1 MSEDTFDVLIIGAG
15 PGGDAPAIRAAQHGL
30 RTACVERS
38 AVLGGTCT
46 NVGCIPSKALLHASE
61 IYAEAISGKLAR
73 LGIAMPQASLDLEA
87 MHNYRKTVVKS
98 LNNGVAYL
106 FRKNKVEWIRGHA
119 SFVDRNTV
127 QVDDRTVRAANIVI
141 ATGSSVTPLPGVTID
156 QQVVLDST
164 GALELPSVPRHLVV
178 VGGGVIGLELG
189 SVWKRLGAN
198 VTVVE
203 YFDLPL
209 SGMDADIRRE
219 TLKIFKKQG
228 VGFRLSSKVT
238 DVRVLGDTATLTIE
252 SVETGA
258 SEAIDADAV
267 LVAIGRRPNTDG
279 LGLDRAGLSTNAQG
293 QIEVDAHLR
302 TAVDGIWAIG
312 DVVPGPMLAHKAEDE
327 GIAVADRI
335 AGQAAAGHTAIPSV
349 IYTMP
354 EIAGIGLTEEQARAR
369 GEVKVGSFP
378 MLANARAKT
387 NLEPDGFVKV
397 VSDAATDQV
406 LGVWMIAAVAGTM
419 ISQAAQAMALGA
431 KSADIA
437 RACHPHPTHSE
448 ALKEAALAVS
458 GLPLNC

>member
-1 MSEDTFDVLIIGAG
+1 MSEDTFDILIIGAG
-15 PGGDAPAIRAAQHGL
+15 PGGYAAAIRAAQHGL

-61 IYAEAISGKLAR
+61 IYADAVSGKFAR
-73 LGIAMPQASLDLEA
+73 LGVTMPQASLDLDA
-87 MHNYRKTVVKS
+87 MHGYRKTVVKS

-106 FRKNKVEWIRGHA
+106 FRKNKIEWIRGHA

-127 QVDDRTVRAANIVI
+127 QVDGRTIRATHIVI
-141 ATGSSVTPLPGVTID
+141 ASGSSVTPLPGVTID

-164 GALELPSVPRHLVV
+164 GALELSRVPGHLVV

-189 SVWKRLGAN
+189 SVWKRLGAA

-219 TLKIFKKQG
+219 ALKIFKKH
-228 VGFRLSSKVT
+228 GFGFKLSSKVAN
-238 DVRVLGDTATLTIE
+238 VSVQGNMATLTIE

-258 SEAIDADAV
+258 SETLEADAV
-267 LVAIGRRPNTDG
+267 LVAIGRRPNTEG
-279 LGLDRAGLSTNAQG
+279 LGLGKAGLSTNAHG
-293 QIEVDAHLR
+293 QIEVDENRR
-302 TAVDGIWAIG
+302 TTVDGIWAIG

-327 GIAVADRI
+327 GVAVADRI
-335 AGQAAAGHTAIPSV
+335 AGLTPADHTAIPSV
-349 IYTMP
+349 IYTTP
-354 EIAGIGLTEEQARAR
+354 EIAGIGLTEEEACAR

-387 NLEPDGFVKV
+387 NLESEGFVKV
-397 VSDAATDQV
+397 VSDAVTDQV
-406 LGVWMIAAVAGTM
+406 LGVWMIGAVAGTM

-437 RACHPHPTHSE
+437 RVCHPHPTHSE
-448 ALKEAALAVS
+448 ALKEAAMAVT
-458 GLPLNC
+458 GLPLNY